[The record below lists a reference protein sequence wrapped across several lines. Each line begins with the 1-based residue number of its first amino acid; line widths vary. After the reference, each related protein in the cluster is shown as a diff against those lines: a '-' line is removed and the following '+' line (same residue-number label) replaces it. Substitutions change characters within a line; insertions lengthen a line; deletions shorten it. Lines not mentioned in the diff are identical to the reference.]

1 MKEEGKQKSGG
12 SITGRDV
19 ATLVINCQAPSMA
32 VRVRENVRERL
43 LLLFPF
49 CGIAENFTSNCTC
62 TPALEV
68 CEKHL
73 QLFLT
78 NCNVSRRRAVS
89 AQCGRESE
97 ICRSQNPPPP
107 QPTPGG

>member
-49 CGIAENFTSNCTC
+49 CGIAENFTSLQT
-62 TPALEV
+62 ALV
-68 CEKHL
+68 HQNWKFVKNTSTLLNMPQCE
-73 QLFLT
+73 
-78 NCNVSRRRAVS
+78 
-89 AQCGRESE
+89 
-97 ICRSQNPPPP
+97 
-107 QPTPGG
+107 